1 MIIATAGHVDH
12 GKSSLVR
19 RLTGTDP
26 DRWAEERERGL
37 TIDLGF
43 AWAEL
48 GSGRTAAFVD
58 IPGHRR
64 FLGNALAG
72 CGAVD
77 GVLLAISAR
86 EGWMTQTEEHV
97 AALGLLGAPTGVVAL
112 TFADTV
118 DDHTLRQAR
127 AQVAERVAGSFLEG
141 APVVATEASGRTD
154 AGLREALDATV
165 ATCPTEVD
173 RDRPRLWLDRSFL
186 LGGVGRVV
194 TGTLV
199 GGALAVGDRLDAV
212 GEGEKVPLR
221 VRSLRRNGE
230 AVARAEPGGRVAVA
244 VSGPRPPRRGR
255 ALVRSGQWASGR
267 IVDVSLRA
275 ARGQLLPR
283 PRGSHLLH
291 VGTWSAPVRLSL
303 PWGPGPDEPEGRE
316 GEVTFARLRLA
327 AAGGPFA
334 PGDRF
339 VLRDAGRDA
348 TVAGGTVLAVDAAT
362 VRRTADDLARRLA
375 ALSRPEVTRPG
386 HLAAAVLCELGGAA
400 PTADV
405 LALTGQEQPLGT
417 RRIGA
422 TVVGVPALRAARRG
436 LLARLAAEGAAP
448 VRPHGEVEELAA
460 AGLVARGLVHRRDGE
475 LHPPGTHPDA
485 PRRAAVR
492 ALEAAVADG
501 RLAPLFTIGEAVG
514 VTGLAHR
521 ELRDLVRAGQVVE
534 VPPFVTTRPTYLGL
548 AAAVAAQVD
557 AAPAT
562 AAELKGVLG
571 LSRRYAIPLLEA
583 LDRDGVTSRLG
594 DRRVRG
600 ARAPGPA

>member
-173 RDRPRLWLDRSFL
+173 RDRPRLWLDQSFL
-186 LGGVGRVV
+186 LRGVGRVV

-255 ALVRSGQWASGR
+255 GP
-267 IVDVSLRA
+267 LR
-275 ARGQLLPR
+275 
-283 PRGSHLLH
+283 
-291 VGTWSAPVRLSL
+291 
-303 PWGPGPDEPEGRE
+303 
-316 GEVTFARLRLA
+316 
-327 AAGGPFA
+327 
-334 PGDRF
+334 
-339 VLRDAGRDA
+339 
-348 TVAGGTVLAVDAAT
+348 
-362 VRRTADDLARRLA
+362 
-375 ALSRPEVTRPG
+375 
-386 HLAAAVLCELGGAA
+386 
-400 PTADV
+400 
-405 LALTGQEQPLGT
+405 
-417 RRIGA
+417 
-422 TVVGVPALRAARRG
+422 
-436 LLARLAAEGAAP
+436 
-448 VRPHGEVEELAA
+448 
-460 AGLVARGLVHRRDGE
+460 
-475 LHPPGTHPDA
+475 
-485 PRRAAVR
+485 
-492 ALEAAVADG
+492 
-501 RLAPLFTIGEAVG
+501 AVG
-514 VTGLAHR
+514 VRSDRRRVAPSRSRPTAPPAAWVPPPPR
-521 ELRDLVRAGQVVE
+521 RDLVRA
-534 VPPFVTTRPTYLGL
+534 
-548 AAAVAAQVD
+548 
-557 AAPAT
+557 
-562 AAELKGVLG
+562 
-571 LSRRYAIPLLEA
+571 
-583 LDRDGVTSRLG
+583 
-594 DRRVRG
+594 
-600 ARAPGPA
+600 RAPEPPMGAGTRRTGGEGR